1 MAAAAAALFGVRPG
15 SAGAR
20 PPFLSR
26 SESVFM
32 KRFMVFFLAAA
43 ALAACDGP
51 TQGNAGIASVQLM
64 PGDRTLAVN
73 ETLTLTVVVRDVN
86 GDEPDADRRAEVAF
100 ASDNPAVA
108 TVSEDGVVTGKSPG
122 SATITATLEDQSGAV
137 VVKVAA
143 APAACSQGGSVHSLG
158 VGEAVV
164 LGGVTASVICLDGGT
179 AGKEYVA
186 VPFHSGNPGDSPF
199 GVNFD
204 TDRTVGLNAPSLAP
218 SPALAGGLTQDDD
231 FHARLRQQSAW
242 ALGRHRDAAL
252 SLSPRRGARAGG
264 TGPSLSLN
272 LKSPTVGDQVTVN
285 TSLEPCKNP
294 KNVTARVVAVGERS
308 IVLADV
314 ANPANG
320 LTDAEYRA
328 FGLGFDTLVYP
339 AVTNAFGVPEDVDQN
354 GKAVILY
361 TRAVNE
367 LTAPGSNSYVG
378 GYFHPRDLFPT
389 RDRDGLA
396 ACATT
401 NYAEMFYML
410 VPDPSG
416 SINGTAFSRELILQ
430 SSLGTIAHEFQHLI
444 NASRRL
450 YVVETTSWNEAT
462 WLNEGLSHIAEEVL
476 FYRASGTTPR
486 SNLSRADVHATP
498 RTLNAFAT
506 YMDQNIR
513 RYGRYLQ
520 APSTESPYD
529 TTGTGADDLPTRGA
543 SWAFLRYAADR
554 RAGDDVAL
562 WRDLV
567 DTDVI
572 GLANLQQALGRDPRE
587 WIRDWATS
595 VYTDDFV
602 ATEARFQQPSWRYR
616 SFTPFPL
623 VTQPLTDGFSTHLA
637 SGGAAFLR
645 FTVPPALVGTVRAL
659 SGANPLPS
667 RIYVTVVR
675 TR

>member
-1 MAAAAAALFGVRPG
+1 
-15 SAGAR
+15 
-20 PPFLSR
+20 
-26 SESVFM
+26 M
-32 KRFMVFFLAAA
+32 KRFIVFFLAAA

-51 TQGNAGIASVQLM
+51 TEGSAGIASVQLS
-64 PGDRTLAVN
+64 PDDRTLAVN
-73 ETLTLTVVVRDVN
+73 ETLTLTVVVRDAKGN
-86 GDEPDADRRAEVAF
+86 EPDADRRAKVEF

-108 TVSEDGVVTGKSPG
+108 TVGADGVVTGKSPG
-122 SATITATLEDQSGAV
+122 SATITATLGGKSGAV

-143 APAACSQGGSVHSLG
+143 DPAPCGQGGAVRSLG

-164 LGGVTASVICLDGGT
+164 LGGVTASVICLDGGV

-186 VPFHSGNPGDSPF
+186 VPFHSGNFGDSPF
-199 GVNFD
+199 TVSFA
-204 TDRTVGLNAPSLAP
+204 TDATVGLNALSLAP
-218 SPALAGGLTQDDD
+218 SPALAGGLRSDDD
-231 FHARLRQQSAW
+231 FHARLRERSAR

-252 SLSPRRGARAGG
+252 SVSPRRGTG
-264 TGPSLSLN
+264 TGTGMGPSLTLN
-272 LKSPTVGDQVTVN
+272 LRSPSLGDQVTVN
-285 TSLEPCKNP
+285 TSLEPCEKP
-294 KNVTARVVAVGERS
+294 KNVTARVVAIGERS

-314 ANPANG
+314 ANPASG

-328 FGLGFDTLVYP
+328 FAAGFDTLVYP
-339 AVTNAFGVPEDVDQN
+339 TVTGAFGTPEDVDRN

-361 TRAVNE
+361 TKAVNE
-367 LTAPGSNSYVG
+367 LTERGSNSYVG

-389 RDRDGLA
+389 RNRDGLA

-401 NYAEMFYML
+401 NYAEIFYML
-410 VPDPSG
+410 VPDPTG

-462 WLNEGLSHIAEEVL
+462 WLNEGLSHIAEEVM
-476 FYRASGTTPR
+476 FYRASGTNPR
-486 SNLSRADVHATP
+486 GNLGSAAVQGTP
-498 RTLNAFAT
+498 RTLNAFRT

-513 RYGRYLQ
+513 RYARYLQ

-529 TTGTGADDLPTRGA
+529 STEAGANDLATRGA

-554 RAGDDVAL
+554 RASDDAVL

-572 GLANLQQALGRDPRE
+572 GFANLQQALGRDPRE

-602 ATEARFQQPSWRYR
+602 PTEARFQQPSWRYR
-616 SFTPFPL
+616 SFFNTFPL
-623 VTQPLTDGFSTHLA
+623 ATQPLTDGFSTQLA

-645 FTVPPALVGTVRAL
+645 FTVPPAAVGTVRAL
-659 SGANPLPS
+659 SGTNPLPS

>member
-15 SAGAR
+15 SAGA
-20 PPFLSR
+20 PPPSSR

-32 KRFMVFFLAAA
+32 KRFIVFFLAAA

-51 TQGNAGIASVQLM
+51 TEGTAGIATVQLA
-64 PGDRTLAVN
+64 PDDRTLAVN
-73 ETLTLTVVVRDVN
+73 ETLTLTVVVRDAN
-86 GDEPDADRRAEVAF
+86 GDEPDADRRAEVEF
-100 ASDNPAVA
+100 ASDNAAVA
-108 TVSEDGVVTGKSPG
+108 TVSGDGVVTGKSPG
-122 SATITATLEDQSGAV
+122 TATITATLEEKSGTV

-143 APAACSQGGSVHSLG
+143 APAACSQGGAVRSLG

-199 GVNFD
+199 SVNFD
-204 TDRTVGLNAPSLAP
+204 TNGTVGLNAPSLAP
-218 SPALAGGLTQDDD
+218 SPALAGGLREDDG
-231 FHARLRQQSAW
+231 FHARLREQSAG
-242 ALGRHRDAAL
+242 ALGRYRDAAL
-252 SLSPRRGARAGG
+252 SVSPRRGPRGG
-264 TGPSLSLN
+264 VTGPSLTLSLR
-272 LKSPTVGDQVTVN
+272 SPSLGDQVTVN
-285 TSLEPCKNP
+285 TALESCKNP
-294 KNVTARVVAVGERS
+294 KNVTARVVAIGERS
-308 IVLADV
+308 IVLADA

-320 LTDAEYRA
+320 LTDAEYKA
-328 FGLGFDTLVYP
+328 FAAGFDTLVYP
-339 AVTNAFGVPEDVDQN
+339 AVTNAFGTPEDVDEN

-361 TRAVNE
+361 TKAVNQ
-367 LTAPGSNSYVG
+367 LTTPGTSSYVG

-401 NYAEMFYML
+401 NYAEIFYML
-410 VPDPSG
+410 VPDPTG

-450 YVVETTSWNEAT
+450 YVTETTSWNEET

-476 FYRASGTTPR
+476 FYRASGTAPR
-486 SNLSRADVHATP
+486 GNLSRAEVQATP
-498 RTLNAFAT
+498 RAQNAYLA
-506 YMDQNIR
+506 YMDQNMR
-513 RYGRYLQ
+513 RYQRYLQ
-520 APSTESPYD
+520 EPRNESPYD
-529 TTGTGADDLPTRGA
+529 STEAGANDLPTRGA

-572 GLANLQQALGRDPRE
+572 GFANLQQALGRDPRE

-616 SFTPFPL
+616 TFTPFPL
-623 VTQPLTDGFSTHLA
+623 VTQPLTDGFSTQLA

-645 FTVPPALVGTVRAL
+645 FTVPPATVGMVRGL
-659 SGANPLPS
+659 SGTNPLPS

>member
-1 MAAAAAALFGVRPG
+1 
-15 SAGAR
+15 
-20 PPFLSR
+20 
-26 SESVFM
+26 M
-32 KRFMVFFLAAA
+32 KRFIVFFLAAA
-43 ALAACDGP
+43 ALAACDPP
-51 TQGNAGIASVQLM
+51 TGGNAGIASVQLS
-64 PGDRTLAVN
+64 PDDRTLAVN

-86 GDEPDADRRAEVAF
+86 GDEPDADRRAEVEF

-108 TVSEDGVVTGKSPG
+108 TVSGDGVVTGKSPG
-122 SATITATLEDQSGAV
+122 SATITATLDDKSGTV

-143 APAACSQGGSVHSLG
+143 APAACSQGGAVRSLG

-186 VPFHSGNPGDSPF
+186 VPFHSGNPGESPF
-199 GVNFD
+199 SVNFD
-204 TDRTVGLNAPSLAP
+204 TDLTVGLNAPSLAP
-218 SPALAGGLTQDDD
+218 SPALAGGLREDDD
-231 FHARLRQQSAW
+231 FHTRLRERSAE
-242 ALGRHRDAAL
+242 ALGRYRDAAL
-252 SLSPRRGARAGG
+252 SVSPRRGARG
-264 TGPSLSLN
+264 TGPSLTLN
-272 LKSPTVGDQVTVN
+272 LRSPSVGEQVTVN

-294 KNVTARVVAVGERS
+294 KNVTARVVAIGARS

-320 LTDAEYRA
+320 LTDAEYQSFA
-328 FGLGFDTLVYP
+328 AGFDTLVYP
-339 AVTNAFGVPEDVDQN
+339 AVTNAFGTPEDVDRN

-361 TRAVNE
+361 TKAVNQ
-367 LTAPGSNSYVG
+367 LTTPGTSSYVG

-401 NYAEMFYML
+401 NYAEIFYML

-416 SINGTAFSRELILQ
+416 SISGTAFSRELILQ

-450 YVVETTSWNEAT
+450 YVTETTSWNEET

-476 FYRASGTTPR
+476 FYRASGTAPR
-486 SNLSRADVHATP
+486 SNLSRAQVQATSQ
-498 RTLNAFAT
+498 TLNAFAT
-506 YMDQNIR
+506 YMDQNMR
-513 RYGRYLQ
+513 RYQRYLQ
-520 APSTESPYD
+520 DPRSESPYD
-529 TTGTGADDLPTRGA
+529 TTEAGANDLPTRGA

-623 VTQPLTDGFSTHLA
+623 VTQALTDGFSTQLA

-645 FTVPPALVGTVRAL
+645 FTVPPATVGTVRAL
-659 SGANPLPS
+659 SGASPPPS
-667 RIYVTVVR
+667 KIYVTVVR

>member
-1 MAAAAAALFGVRPG
+1 MKRFIVFSLAAAL
-15 SAGAR
+15 
-20 PPFLSR
+20 
-26 SESVFM
+26 
-32 KRFMVFFLAAA
+32 
-43 ALAACDGP
+43 LAACDGP
-51 TQGNAGIASVQLM
+51 TEGNAGISSVQLS
-64 PGDRTLAVN
+64 PDDRTLAVG
-73 ETLTLTVVVRDVN
+73 ELLTLTVVVRDVN
-86 GDEPDADRRAEVAF
+86 GDEPDADRRAEVEF
-100 ASDNPAVA
+100 ASDNSAVA

-122 SATITATLEDQSGAV
+122 TATITATLDDKSGTV
-137 VVKVAA
+137 MVKVAA
-143 APAACSQGGSVHSLG
+143 APAACGQGGAVRSLG

-164 LGGVTASVICLDGGT
+164 LGGVTASVICLDGGAT
-179 AGKEYVA
+179 GKEYVA

-204 TDRTVGLNAPSLAP
+204 TDGTVGFNAPSLAP
-218 SPALAGGLTQDDD
+218 SPALAGGLTTDDD
-231 FHARLRQQSAW
+231 FHARLRERSAG
-242 ALGRHRDAAL
+242 ALARYRDAAL
-252 SLSPRRGARAGG
+252 SVSPRRGGRGG
-264 TGPSLSLN
+264 MGPSLVLN
-272 LKSPTVGDQVTVN
+272 LRSPAVGDQVTVN

-294 KNVTARVVAVGERS
+294 KNVTARVAAISERS

-314 ANPANG
+314 GNPANG
-320 LTDAEYRA
+320 LTDADYRSFA
-328 FGLGFDTLVYP
+328 LGFDTLVYP
-339 AVTNAFGVPEDVDQN
+339 AVTNAFGTPEDLDGN

-361 TRAVNE
+361 TKAVNE
-367 LTAPGSNSYVG
+367 LTERGSTSYVG

-416 SINGTAFSRELILQ
+416 SLGTVFSRELILQ
-430 SSLGTIAHEFQHLI
+430 TSLGTIGHEFQHLI

-476 FYRASGTTPR
+476 FHRASGLTPR
-486 SNLSRADVHATP
+486 RNLSLAEVQASTRS
-498 RTLNAFAT
+498 LNAFRS

-513 RYGRYLQ
+513 RYARYLQ
-520 APSTESPYD
+520 EPSTESPYD
-529 TTGTGADDLPTRGA
+529 STEAGANDLPTRGA

-554 RAGDDVAL
+554 RAGDDVVL

-572 GLANLQQALGRDPRE
+572 GFANLQQALGRDPRE

-616 SFTPFPL
+616 TFYNTFPL
-623 VTQPLTDGFSTHLA
+623 VTQPLTDGYSTQLA

-645 FTVPPALVGTVRAL
+645 FTVPPATVGTVRAL
-659 SGANPLPS
+659 SGTNPLPS
-667 RIYVTVVR
+667 RVYVTVVR

>member
-1 MAAAAAALFGVRPG
+1 
-15 SAGAR
+15 
-20 PPFLSR
+20 
-26 SESVFM
+26 M
-32 KRFMVFFLAAA
+32 KRLIVFFLAAA

-51 TQGNAGIASVQLM
+51 TEGTAGIASVQLS
-64 PGDRTLAVN
+64 PEDRTLAVN
-73 ETLTLTVVVRDVN
+73 ETLTLTVVVRDVK
-86 GDEPDADRRAEVAF
+86 GGEPDADRRAKVEF

-108 TVSEDGVVTGKSPG
+108 TVSGDGMVTGKSPG
-122 SATITATLEDQSGAV
+122 SATITATLDGKSGAV
-137 VVKVAA
+137 VVMVAA
-143 APAACSQGGSVHSLG
+143 APAACGEGGAVRSLG

-199 GVNFD
+199 SVNFG
-204 TDRTVGLNAPSLAP
+204 TDRTVGLNSPSLAP
-218 SPALAGGLTQDDD
+218 SPALAGGLREDDD
-231 FHARLRQQSAW
+231 FHSRLREQSAGV
-242 ALGRHRDAAL
+242 LGRYRDAAL
-252 SLSPRRGARAGG
+252 SVSPRRGTRGGG
-264 TGPSLSLN
+264 TGPSLTLN
-272 LKSPTVGDQVTVN
+272 LRSPALGDQVTVN
-285 TSLEPCKNP
+285 TSLESCKNP
-294 KNVTARVVAVGERS
+294 KNVTARVVAIGERS

-320 LTDAEYRA
+320 LTDAEYRSFA
-328 FGLGFDTLVYP
+328 AGFDTLVYP
-339 AVTNAFGVPEDVDQN
+339 AVTNAFGTPEDVDRN

-361 TRAVNE
+361 TKAVNQ
-367 LTAPGSNSYVG
+367 LTPPNSNSYVG

-401 NYAEMFYML
+401 NYAEIFYML
-410 VPDPSG
+410 VPDPTG
-416 SINGTAFSRELILQ
+416 SNGTAFSRELILQ

-486 SNLSRADVHATP
+486 ANLTSAAMQATP
-498 RTLNAFAT
+498 RTLNAFRT

-513 RYGRYLQ
+513 RYTRYLQ
-520 APSTESPYD
+520 EPSTESVYD
-529 TTGTGADDLPTRGA
+529 TTEAGASDLATRGA

-554 RAGDDVAL
+554 RAGDDAVL
-562 WRDLV
+562 WRGLV

-602 ATEARFQQPSWRYR
+602 PTEARFQQPSWRYR
-616 SFTPFPL
+616 TFAPFPL
-623 VTQPLTDGFSTHLA
+623 VTQPLTDGFSKQLV

-645 FTVPPALVGTVRAL
+645 FTVPPATVGTVRGL
-659 SGANPLPS
+659 SGTNPLPS

>member
-1 MAAAAAALFGVRPG
+1 MKRFIVFSLAAAL
-15 SAGAR
+15 
-20 PPFLSR
+20 
-26 SESVFM
+26 
-32 KRFMVFFLAAA
+32 
-43 ALAACDGP
+43 LAACDGP
-51 TQGNAGIASVQLM
+51 TEGNAGISSVQLS
-64 PGDRTLAVN
+64 PDDRTLAVS

-86 GDEPDADRRAEVAF
+86 GDEPDADRRAKVEF

-108 TVSEDGVVTGKSPG
+108 TVSADGVVTGKSPG
-122 SATITATLEDQSGAV
+122 AATITATLGDKSGTV
-137 VVKVAA
+137 TVKVAA
-143 APAACSQGGSVHSLG
+143 APAACGQGGAVRSLG

-164 LGGVTASVICLDGGT
+164 LGGVTASVICLDGGVT
-179 AGKEYVA
+179 GKEYVA

-204 TDRTVGLNAPSLAP
+204 TDGTVGFNAPSLAP
-218 SPALAGGLTQDDD
+218 SPALAGGLRTDDD
-231 FHARLRQQSAW
+231 FHARLRERSAG

-252 SLSPRRGARAGG
+252 SVSPRRGGRGGG
-264 TGPSLSLN
+264 TGPSLALN
-272 LKSPTVGDQVTVN
+272 LRSPSVGDQVTVN
-285 TSLEPCKNP
+285 TSLEPCKDP
-294 KNVTARVVAVGERS
+294 KNVTARVAAISERS

-320 LTDAEYRA
+320 LTDAEYRSFA
-328 FGLGFDTLVYP
+328 LGFDTLVYP
-339 AVTNAFGVPEDVDQN
+339 AVTNAFGTPEDLDGN

-361 TRAVNE
+361 TKAVNE
-367 LTAPGSNSYVG
+367 LTERGSTSYVG

-410 VPDPSG
+410 VPDPAG
-416 SINGTAFSRELILQ
+416 SLGTVFSRELILQ
-430 SSLGTIAHEFQHLI
+430 TSLGTIAHEFQHLI

-476 FYRASGTTPR
+476 FHRASGLTPR
-486 SNLSRADVHATP
+486 RNLSLAEVQASP
-498 RTLNAFAT
+498 RSLNAFRA

-513 RYGRYLQ
+513 RYARYLQ
-520 APSTESPYD
+520 EPSTESPYD
-529 TTGTGADDLPTRGA
+529 STEAGANDLATRGA

-554 RAGDDVAL
+554 RAGDDVVL

-572 GLANLQQALGRDPRE
+572 GFANLQQALGRDPRE
-587 WIRDWATS
+587 WIRDWTTS

-616 SFTPFPL
+616 TFFTSFPL
-623 VTQPLTDGFSTHLA
+623 VTQPLTDGYSTQLA
-637 SGGAAFLR
+637 SGSGAFLR
-645 FTVPPALVGTVRAL
+645 FTVPPATVGTVRGL
-659 SGANPLPS
+659 SGTNPLPS

>member
-1 MAAAAAALFGVRPG
+1 
-15 SAGAR
+15 
-20 PPFLSR
+20 
-26 SESVFM
+26 
-32 KRFMVFFLAAA
+32 
-43 ALAACDGP
+43 
-51 TQGNAGIASVQLM
+51 
-64 PGDRTLAVN
+64 
-73 ETLTLTVVVRDVN
+73 VN
-86 GDEPDADRRAEVAF
+86 GDEPDADRRAEVEF

-108 TVSEDGVVTGKSPG
+108 TVSGDGVVTGKSPG
-122 SATITATLEDQSGAV
+122 SATITATLDDQSGAV

-143 APAACSQGGSVHSLG
+143 APAACSQGGAVHSLG

-164 LGGVTASVICLDGGT
+164 LGGVTASVICVDGGV

-199 GVNFD
+199 SVNFD
-204 TDRTVGLNAPSLAP
+204 TDLTVGVNAPSLAP
-218 SPALAGGLTQDDD
+218 SPALAGGLREDDG
-231 FHARLRQQSAW
+231 FHSRLREQSAA
-242 ALGRHRDAAL
+242 ALGRYRDAAL
-252 SLSPRRGARAGG
+252 SVSPRRGAG
-264 TGPSLSLN
+264 TGPRFALG
-272 LKSPTVGDQVTVN
+272 LKSPAVGDQVTVN
-285 TSLEPCKNP
+285 TALESCKNP
-294 KNVTARVVAVGERS
+294 KNVTARVVAVSERS

-320 LTDAEYRA
+320 LTDAEYKA
-328 FGLGFDTLVYP
+328 FATSFDTLVYP
-339 AVTNAFGVPEDVDQN
+339 TVTNAFGTPEDVDGN

-361 TRAVNE
+361 TKAVNQ
-367 LTAPGSNSYVG
+367 LTAQGSNSYVG

-389 RDRDGLA
+389 KDRDGLA

-401 NYAEMFYML
+401 NYAEIFYML
-410 VPDPSG
+410 VPDPTG

-450 YVVETTSWNEAT
+450 YVVETTSWNEET
-462 WLNEGLSHIAEEVL
+462 WLNEGLSHIAEEVM

-486 SNLSRADVHATP
+486 ANLSRSQVQATP
-498 RTLNAFAT
+498 QTQNAYAA
-506 YMDQNIR
+506 YMDQNMR
-513 RYGRYLQ
+513 RYQRYLQ
-520 APSTESPYD
+520 EPSTESPYD
-529 TTGTGADDLPTRGA
+529 STEAGANDLPTRGA

-554 RAGDDVAL
+554 RAGDDVVL

-572 GLANLQQALGRDPRE
+572 GFANLQQALGRDPRE

-616 SFTPFPL
+616 TFTPFPL
-623 VTQPLTDGFSTHLA
+623 VTQPLNDGFVTQLA

-645 FTVPPALVGTVRAL
+645 FTVPPVTVGTVRAL
-659 SGANPLPS
+659 SGSNPLPS